1 MRKIQQQFVI
11 VMTTAIVMGISA
23 PAMVIPQA
31 AYANQGEEENS
42 SPLDDCASD
51 EVPAMIDG
59 TMDCLRPEECKS
71 FEIEGKVAKHC
82 NFMMTDE

>member
-11 VMTTAIVMGISA
+11 VMIVAIVMYISA
-23 PAMVIPQA
+23 AAVVIPQA
-31 AYANQGEEENS
+31 AYANQDEENL
-42 SPLDDCASD
+42 SPSDNCASD
-51 EVPAMIDG
+51 EVPAIIDR

>member
-11 VMTTAIVMGISA
+11 VITAAIVMGISA
-23 PAMVIPQA
+23 AAMVIPQA
-31 AYANQGEEENS
+31 AYANQGEENS

-71 FEIEGKVAKHC
+71 FEMEGKAAKHC
-82 NFMMTDE
+82 NFMMTDK